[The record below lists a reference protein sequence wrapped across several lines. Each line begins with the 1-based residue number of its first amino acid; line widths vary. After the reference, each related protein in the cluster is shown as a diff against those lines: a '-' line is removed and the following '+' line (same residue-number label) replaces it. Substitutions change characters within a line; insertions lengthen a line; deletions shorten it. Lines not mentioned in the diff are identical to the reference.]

1 MSKNM
6 SKNVL
11 RKKFN
16 NMYGK
21 DKSLNSDTS
30 INNIIKN
37 ITPNNIDYNTN
48 SYEQNYNHNN
58 SLHIEQLSTS
68 SNNMLSNFIFIILLF
83 FVISILYFFKDIIY
97 KKLLEIW
104 NNIFNGNSKLNDNI
118 NNLIKNEN
126 DIKKE
131 EENKKKKE
139 EEELKK
145 EKSQIEEQ
153 KDLEKKK
160 ELEKQS
166 GLNELNNKVNE
177 LSKTYNKNQIATSN
191 GFCYIGYDLGQR
203 ECTDIYSG
211 EICMSGQIFPTM
223 DVCINP
229 NFRP

>member
-1 MSKNM
+1 M

-21 DKSLNSDTS
+21 DKLLSSANP

-48 SYEQNYNHNN
+48 SYEQNYNTNN
-58 SLHIEQLSTS
+58 SLHIEQLSSS
-68 SNNMLSNFIFIILLF
+68 SNKLSNFIFIIFLF
-83 FVISILYFFKDIIY
+83 LILFVIYIFKDIIY
-97 KKLLEIW
+97 KKILEFW
-104 NNIFNGNSKLNDNI
+104 NNFSNSNSKLQDNI
-118 NNLIKNEN
+118 NNVIKNQN
-126 DIKKE
+126 DIKKQE
-131 EENKKKKE
+131 EEKKKKD

-166 GLNELNNKVNE
+166 ALNQLNNKVNE

-203 ECTDIYSG
+203 ECTDIYAG

-223 DVCINP
+223 DVCVNP
-229 NFRP
+229 KFRT

>member
-83 FVISILYFFKDIIY
+83 FIISILYFFKDIIY